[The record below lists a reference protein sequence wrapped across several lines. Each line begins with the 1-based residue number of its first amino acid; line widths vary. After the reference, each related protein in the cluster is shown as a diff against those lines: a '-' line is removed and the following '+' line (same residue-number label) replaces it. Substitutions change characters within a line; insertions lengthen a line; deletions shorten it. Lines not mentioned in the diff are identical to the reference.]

1 MKKNEFIDLM
11 VKSGFDSIEAKAEVE
26 LILEFVL
33 NKTKEELLFISDF
46 NDEKIMPVIK
56 ERIETRRPIQ
66 YILGY
71 APFMGEKFIV
81 DENVLIP
88 RDETEILVR
97 EAFASLKKIKKET
110 VKILDIGTGSGIIAC
125 MLGKLSDKSN
135 INTEIIGID
144 ISIGALNTA
153 IENMKKM
160 NLTRRVMFRK
170 SDLFSN
176 VHKDEKFDII
186 VSNPPYI
193 PKALKETIQKEVEF
207 EPYNALYTDDSTGLY
222 FYEKIIKKAPEFL
235 NDEGLLLFEMMKGQN
250 SEIEKMM
257 KQNGF
262 SEIQTIKD
270 LAGIERVIKGK
281 I

>member
-1 MKKNEFIDLM
+1 MKKNEFINLM

-33 NKTKEELLFISDF
+33 NKTKEEILFISDF

-153 IENMKKM
+153 IDNMKKM

>member
-153 IENMKKM
+153 IDNMKKM

-170 SDLFSN
+170 SDLFLN

>member
-153 IENMKKM
+153 IDNMKKM

-257 KQNGF
+257 KQSGF

>member
-153 IENMKKM
+153 IDNMKKM

-222 FYEKIIKKAPEFL
+222 FYEKIIKRAPEFL

-257 KQNGF
+257 KQKGF

>member
-11 VKSGFDSIEAKAEVE
+11 IKSGFDSIEAKAEVE

-153 IENMKKM
+153 IDNMKKM